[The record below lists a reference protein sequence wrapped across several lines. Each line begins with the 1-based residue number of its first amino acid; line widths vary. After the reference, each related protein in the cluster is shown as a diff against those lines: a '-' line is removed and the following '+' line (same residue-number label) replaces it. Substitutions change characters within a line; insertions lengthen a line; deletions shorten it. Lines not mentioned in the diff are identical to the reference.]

1 VRVRELIEER
11 SAEKTGDFPAK
22 GKETSAVSTTRR
34 LGENLRVALVGCGRI
49 SAYHVAAIK
58 AIPGADLVAV
68 CDLDDGVAREAASQ
82 YGIRG
87 CYTDVESMLRELRPD
102 VVHLLTPPKSHL
114 ALARIATKYRAH
126 LYIEKP
132 LASSLAD
139 AEAIAELAREGGVQV
154 CPGHSRLFDP
164 VFVEACRRIRCGDIG
179 RVISIRAEQGFT
191 YEAAAR
197 STVIP
202 WSYSYDWGTF
212 DNLICHPLYLACH
225 LLTNPGRPQVVGF
238 NLGAVREAGVE
249 EIRVLIPSSSGIGEV
264 SLSLCNSPEVNRIE
278 VVGTRGRITADWQT
292 MTVLTMAQSG
302 LPSALVRFTANF
314 AAALDL
320 TRAGVQT
327 LLGIARGKIRRYQG
341 LRTIIEQFY
350 GSLREGL
357 APPVQLEDGL
367 QNVRL
372 MDQIKEACRDVQKQR
387 SLVTPQTATARPR
400 VLVTGATGFLGGRLV
415 EVLSEQGTAARAA
428 TRLASRARPLTG
440 IEWVQCDLAREDQL
454 LGALCDV
461 DTVFHCAALCGAP
474 GSLREFEEANVE
486 GTLRLLRL
494 AGPAGVKTFIYVS
507 SMSVYAAPKD
517 SNAILDETAP
527 FDDRAAERGAYT
539 RSKLAADRAVLDY
552 ARRHRWPRIVVL
564 RPGTIYGPGATL
576 PLGRFRLPSSN
587 QRPLIAGSPRIPA
600 GLVYVDDV
608 VRAMLKAALTDL
620 PSGSTYNLVDSPEC
634 DQAELAR
641 TLHEVSDG
649 KIRPRFAP
657 YPLLWTAM
665 LGVDLVS
672 LARNRKLGTARYRLQ
687 RTLAP
692 MRFDCA
698 AAKKDLNWHPR
709 VSLAEGL
716 ARVLNGDARHAGSL

>member
-1 VRVRELIEER
+1 
-11 SAEKTGDFPAK
+11 
-22 GKETSAVSTTRR
+22 VSTTRSS
-34 LGENLRVALVGCGRI
+34 GENLRVALVGCGRI
-49 SAYHVAAIK
+49 SAYHVTAIK
-58 AIPGADLVAV
+58 AVPGADLVAV
-68 CDLDDGVAREAASQ
+68 CDLDERVAREAASR
-82 YGIRG
+82 YGVRG

-114 ALARIATKYRAH
+114 ALAHIATKYRAH

-132 LASSLAD
+132 LASSTAD
-139 AEAIAELAREGGVQV
+139 AEAIADLAREAGVQV

-164 VFVEACRRIRCGDIG
+164 VFLEACRRIDSGEIG

-202 WSYSYDWGTF
+202 WSYSYDWGAF

-225 LLTNPGRPQVVGF
+225 FLANPGRPQVVGH
-238 NLGAVREAGVE
+238 NLGAVREAGLE

-264 SLSLCNSPEVNRIE
+264 SLSLCNAPEVNRIE
-278 VVGTRGRITADWQT
+278 VVGTKGRITADWQT
-292 MTVLTMAQSG
+292 MTVLTMGQSG
-302 LPSALVRFTANF
+302 LPSALARFTSNF

-320 TRAGVQT
+320 TRAGLQT
-327 LLGIARGKIRRYQG
+327 LLGIARGKIKRYQG
-341 LRTIIEQFY
+341 LRTIVERFY
-350 GSLREGL
+350 QSLREGTS
-357 APPVQLEDGL
+357 PPVQLEDGL
-367 QNVRL
+367 QNIRL
-372 MDQIKEACRDVQKQR
+372 MDQIKESCRDALKQR
-387 SLVTPQTATARPR
+387 SLATEEAGTTRPR
-400 VLVTGATGFLGGRLV
+400 ILVTGATGFLGGRLV
-415 EVLSEQGTAARAA
+415 EILSEQGTAARAT
-428 TRLASRARPLTG
+428 TRLVSRARPLPG

-454 LGALCDV
+454 LGAMCDV
-461 DTVFHCAALCGAP
+461 ETVFHCAALCGAP
-474 GSLREFEEANVE
+474 GSLQEFEQANVE

-494 AGPAGVKTFIYVS
+494 AERAGVKTFIYMS

-517 SNAILDETAP
+517 SNAILDESAP

-552 ARRHRWPRIVVL
+552 ARHHRWPRVVVL
-564 RPGTIYGPGATL
+564 RPGTIYGPGAKL

-587 QRPLIAGSPRIPA
+587 ERPLIAGSPRIPA
-600 GLVYVDDV
+600 GLVFIDDV
-608 VRAMLKAALTDL
+608 VQAMLAAARAHL
-620 PSGSTYNLVDSPEC
+620 PSGSTYNLIDSPDC

-641 TLHEVSDG
+641 TLQQVSGG

-657 YPLLWTAM
+657 YPLVWTAM

-672 LARNRKLGTARYRLQ
+672 LARNRKLGTARYRLK

-698 AAKKDLNWHPR
+698 AARKDLDWQPR

-716 ARVLNGDARHAGSL
+716 TRVLNGDARQTAGL